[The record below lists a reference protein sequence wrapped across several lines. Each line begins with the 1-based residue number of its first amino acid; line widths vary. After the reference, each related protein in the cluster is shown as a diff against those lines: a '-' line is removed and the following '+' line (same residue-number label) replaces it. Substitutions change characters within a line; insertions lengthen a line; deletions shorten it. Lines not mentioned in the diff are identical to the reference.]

1 MINIRHEA
9 YDIIVKVMKN
19 NEYSDNLLHQRS
31 NKLKHHDH
39 SNISLLYQM
48 VKGTIK
54 YKLHL
59 DYICRQFTD
68 KDKYEKTDIKVK
80 ALLYLGL
87 FQLIYLKSIPDHAA
101 INETV
106 ELAKTLYGEGIAG
119 LVNSILRS
127 YQRSPEINYPDNSAE
142 RIAYEHSYPLELIG
156 DWVEQWGT
164 DQTEMLAM
172 FFNETPKLHIRV
184 NTIATQ
190 RDKLL
195 QYLDKRNVGCMLST
209 SSSNMIVC
217 ENAIDA
223 LEDVA
228 FSEGY
233 YSVQDTSAA
242 LIVELLDP
250 KPGESVLDL
259 FSAPGGKCTYI
270 AERMQ
275 NTGEVIAVD
284 KIPAKMKLLKQA
296 AERLQLDNIQLVVKD
311 AFQYGPVA
319 PAYHRVL
326 VDAPCSG
333 WGVMGRKA
341 DLRWQLHQNIQELI
355 KLQDKALNYA
365 ANFVKLGGYLVYST
379 CTMNP
384 LENEKQVENFLNKN
398 KQFSFV
404 NAIHSV
410 PSEYV
415 TKEGYF
421 KTVPFRHFMDGAFA
435 AKLERVK

>member
-9 YDIIVKVMKN
+9 YDIIVKVLKN
-19 NEYSDNLLHQRS
+19 SEYSDNILQQRS
-31 NKLKHHDH
+31 KKLKHQDH
-39 SNISLLYQM
+39 AQISLLYQM
-48 VKGTIK
+48 VKGTVK

-68 KDKYEKTDIKVK
+68 KTKYDKTDLKIK

-87 FQLIYLKSIPDHAA
+87 YQLIYLKSIPDHAA

-106 ELAKTLYGEGIAG
+106 ELAKTLYGEGISG
-119 LVNSILRS
+119 LVNSLLRS
-127 YQRSPEINYPDNSAE
+127 YQRNPIINYPAEQAE
-142 RIAYEHSYPLELIG
+142 RIAYEHSYPIELVK
-156 DWVEQWGT
+156 DWISQWGEE
-164 DQTEMLAM
+164 QTEMLAI

-184 NTIATQ
+184 NTIATE
-190 RDKLL
+190 RHKLL
-195 QYLDKRNVGCMLST
+195 QYFDKRSVSCSLS
-209 SSSNMIVC
+209 SSSNNMLIC
-217 ENAIDA
+217 DNATDA

-233 YSVQDTSAA
+233 FSIQDTSAA

-250 KPGESVLDL
+250 QPGESVLDL
-259 FSAPGGKCTYI
+259 FAAPGGKCTYI

-284 KIPAKMKLLKQA
+284 KTPAKMKLLKQA
-296 AERLQLDNIQLVVKD
+296 SERLQLNNIRQVVKD

-341 DLRWQLHQNIQELI
+341 DLRWQFHQNIPDLIRLQE
-355 KLQDKALNYA
+355 KALSYA
-365 ANFVKLGGYLVYST
+365 ASFVKLNGYLVYST

-384 LENEKQVENFLNKN
+384 QENEQQVENFLSKN
-398 KQFSFV
+398 KQFSL
-404 NAIHSV
+404 ADPKQYV
-410 PSEYV
+410 PAEFL

-421 KTVPFRHFMDGAFA
+421 RTVPFKHYVDGAFA
-435 AKLERVK
+435 AKLVKVK